1 MNRSTALAALL
12 TVAAAG
18 PLRAQSEIPPPIP
31 LVVQPAAAPTP
42 ALKYRLLPEVRD
54 TKPGN
59 AAQFYYRAFS
69 PEWYGMLRD
78 NKLSTKLYEVS
89 AAPLKDVPRD
99 EVGFIDNWSMLKE
112 VDRAARLQSCDWDLT
127 ERLREEGIGMLL
139 PDVQSMR
146 FFAVLL
152 KVRAKLELLDGRH
165 GKAAYTLQTGLKMG
179 RDVADGPLLIQY
191 LVGAAV
197 CATMLDEIDE
207 FIQTPGA
214 PNLYWALTDL
224 PRPLL
229 PLRKALQGERLTID
243 TYFPG
248 YRELLANPKAA
259 PSSPQQVEEHLD
271 KLLPFLDQFK
281 NGRVLSLMVVMREY
295 PGAKKFLLAR
305 GRTAE
310 QVEALPAGQAVLLYQ
325 IARYDEMYDEIYKY
339 TTLPDWEARPGLL
352 AAEKKLKELAEEAGG
367 PDRSL
372 ATILLPAVA
381 KVFNAHTRIDRKVA
395 ALRCVEAVRLYAAA
409 HDGRLPAKLEDIRE
423 VPVPTDPQTGKPFAY
438 EVKDGEA
445 YLTGVAPEGE
455 NANAGNYLR
464 YEISIKK

>member
-1 MNRSTALAALL
+1 MNRPTVLAALL
-12 TVAAAG
+12 TIAAAG
-18 PLRAQSEIPPPIP
+18 PLRAQTEIPPPIK
-31 LVVQPAAAPTP
+31 LVVQPAAAPVP

-69 PEWYGMLRD
+69 PEWSGMLRD
-78 NKLSTKLYEVS
+78 NKLSTKLYEAS
-89 AAPLKDVPRD
+89 AAPFKDLPRN
-99 EVGFIDNWSMLKE
+99 EVGFVANWAMLKE
-112 VDRAARLQSCDWDLT
+112 VDRAARLQHCDWDLT

-165 GKAAYTLQTGLKMG
+165 DKAAYTLQTGLKMG
-179 RDVADGPLLIQY
+179 RDVADGPILIQS
-191 LVGAAV
+191 LVGTAV
-197 CATMLDEIDE
+197 CGVMLDEIDE
-207 FIQTPGA
+207 FLQTPGA

-229 PLRKALQGERLTID
+229 PLRKPLQGERLTID

-271 KLLPFLDQFK
+271 KLWPLLDQFK
-281 NGRVLSLMVVMREY
+281 NGRALFLTIVMREY
-295 PGAKKFLLAR
+295 PEAKKFLMAR

-310 QVEALPAGQAVLLYQ
+310 QVEALPTVQAVLLYQ
-325 IARYDEMYDEIYKY
+325 IARYDEMYDEVYKY
-339 TTLPDWEARPGLL
+339 TTLPYWEARPGLL
-352 AAEKKLKELAEEAGG
+352 AVEKKLKELAEEEGG

-372 ATILLPAVA
+372 TSILLPAVA
-381 KVFNAHTRIDRKVA
+381 KVFNAHARIDRKVA

-409 HDGRLPAKLEDIRE
+409 HDGQLPARLDDIKE
-423 VPVPTDPQTGKPFAY
+423 VPVPIDPQTGKQFVY
-438 EVKDGEA
+438 EVKDNKA
-445 YLTGVAPEGE
+445 YLTGVTPGDETVH
-455 NANAGNYLR
+455 AGNYLC
-464 YEISIKK
+464 YEVTIKK